1 MTKRHTKTVVSIAV
15 AILWCTSLPAL
26 GQQAV
31 KPGAAKAGSAAE
43 TKSSPSSSLAATVMK
58 LKQIR
63 VKDLD
68 TDVPM
73 AAKPLLTK
81 LKQELSVLIQDTLN
95 KQALRGTNPEELR
108 TQIVSR
114 LKSIGVAVAEPQTV
128 SDSGPADTADHPF
141 GDLLGVTLETPD
153 GFPDLLVATTT
164 VSIPCGED
172 SSLYVFNKHSGGWEL
187 LIEQE
192 INDYDSIS
200 DAQGSLGYAVGPAD
214 HSRPFFVVVATINP
228 WCTSN
233 WQGIRYTVMRAGKT
247 ADQPAI
253 LFSTT
258 DTVYLGGDEKYR
270 ITVTPDGF
278 TMKFDSSAPDNSDEI
293 SAMKQVKYKV
303 SGNKVVE
310 RR

>member
-1 MTKRHTKTVVSIAV
+1 
-15 AILWCTSLPAL
+15 PAL

-128 SDSGPADTADHPF
+128 SDSGPADT
-141 GDLLGVTLETPD
+141 
-153 GFPDLLVATTT
+153 
-164 VSIPCGED
+164 
-172 SSLYVFNKHSGGWEL
+172 
-187 LIEQE
+187 
-192 INDYDSIS
+192 
-200 DAQGSLGYAVGPAD
+200 
-214 HSRPFFVVVATINP
+214 
-228 WCTSN
+228 
-233 WQGIRYTVMRAGKT
+233 
-247 ADQPAI
+247 
-253 LFSTT
+253 
-258 DTVYLGGDEKYR
+258 
-270 ITVTPDGF
+270 
-278 TMKFDSSAPDNSDEI
+278 
-293 SAMKQVKYKV
+293 
-303 SGNKVVE
+303 
-310 RR
+310 